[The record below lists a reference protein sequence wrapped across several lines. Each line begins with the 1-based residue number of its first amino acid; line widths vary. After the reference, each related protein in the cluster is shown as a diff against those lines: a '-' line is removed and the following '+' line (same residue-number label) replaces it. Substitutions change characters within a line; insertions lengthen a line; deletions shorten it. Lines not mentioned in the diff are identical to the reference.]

1 MPMIAAVTK
10 TDQIYQALLT
20 QLLEG
25 RHQFGELLSTYDL
38 ATEFGVSRRPVMDA
52 MMRLAAAGF
61 ISIIPQVG
69 CQVTVPDER
78 KVRDH
83 FAVAGILEGA
93 GARLAALTATG
104 AQLAEIHDMLVR
116 GIGPAKRNEALAFAA
131 ANRDF
136 HSAILAASGNQ
147 RLTDLAMDSWDL
159 NDFYLQKNRLSTDLT
174 RAQTEHTEIAE
185 AIKRRDADRAGRLM
199 EEHLSR
205 FWKFMEV

>member
-1 MPMIAAVTK
+1 MPMIASVNK
-10 TDQIYQALLT
+10 TDQIYSALLT

-25 RHQFGELLSTYDL
+25 RHQFGEILSTYEL

-52 MMRLAAAGF
+52 VMRLAAAGF

-93 GARLAALTATG
+93 GARLAAATASD
-104 AQLAEIHDMLVR
+104 ARLAEIDDMLVR
-116 GIGPAKRNEALAFAA
+116 GIGPAKRSDALAFAG

-136 HSAILAASGNQ
+136 HSAVLTAGGNQ
-147 RLTDLAMDSWDL
+147 RLTELAMDTWDL
-159 NDFYLQKNRLSTDLT
+159 NDFYLQKNRLSTDLVK
-174 RAQTEHTEIAE
+174 AQAEHTEIAQ
-185 AIKRRDADRAGRLM
+185 AIERRDADRAGTLM
-199 EEHLSR
+199 EQHVSR
-205 FWKFMEV
+205 FWKFVEV